1 MQFVCILIG
10 SSWIRQEGRDRL
22 EVEGVLFAY
31 SIGRGSSRTFLFEV
45 FVWSMLSSYQSLPL
59 VNEKLSELVTHDSL
73 WTTTPEP
80 AVRVPLA
87 SFYLNCHTQEAGS
100 FALPCW

>member
-10 SSWIRQEGRDRL
+10 SSWIRQ
-22 EVEGVLFAY
+22 LFAN

-59 VNEKLSELVTHDSL
+59 VNEKLSEPGHS
-73 WTTTPEP
+73 
-80 AVRVPLA
+80 
-87 SFYLNCHTQEAGS
+87 
-100 FALPCW
+100 